1 MTQSQTPAVRADLDD
16 GDLYPLLEEFYATIA
31 GDPLLAPYF
40 VSLDMR
46 EHMPR
51 IVAFWSTILFH
62 TGRYSDNAFKP
73 HLLMPGL
80 TTVHFAHWLAALE
93 QTVNARFAGPAA
105 DRMKD
110 YAHRIAVSMQLRLGI
125 AGSPLH
131 RIDIAPTGS

>member
-1 MTQSQTPAVRADLDD
+1 MTDSQTPPSHADLDD
-16 GDLYPLLEEFYATIA
+16 GDLYPLLEGFYATIA

-40 VSLDMR
+40 VKLDMR
-46 EHMPR
+46 DHMPR

-62 TGRYSDNAFKP
+62 TARYSGNAFKP

-93 QTVNARFAGPAA
+93 QTVNARFAGPTA

-110 YAHRIAVSMQLRLGI
+110 YAHRIAISMQLRLGI
-125 AGSPLH
+125 AGNPVH
-131 RIDIAPTGS
+131 RIDIAPARS